1 MHVRRSINS
10 LMGML
15 FRSGAWLTSSEAL
28 EIADLGLLALRAQYR
43 CAEISMAACEPRFPL
58 HAKPHMLYHSFKFLQ
73 QWSRDNEWLE
83 NPLVDATQIDESFV
97 GIISRFS
104 RRVSPRMTIHRTYDL
119 YLASLRRHLRDDD
132 EWERCEKKLWIRES
146 DKKGKQPENCEN
158 LLLLRESR
166 ETTGELQE

>member
-1 MHVRRSINS
+1 
-10 LMGML
+10 L
-15 FRSGAWLTSSEAL
+15 
-28 EIADLGLLALRAQYR
+28 
-43 CAEISMAACEPRFPL
+43 
-58 HAKPHMLYHSFKFLQ
+58 
-73 QWSRDNEWLE
+73 
-83 NPLVDATQIDESFV
+83 
-97 GIISRFS
+97 
-104 RRVSPRMTIHRTYDL
+104 TIHRTYDL